1 MNQDMMKQ
9 LAEMQER
16 MAQAQQEIEAR
27 VAEATAGGGA
37 VKVEMTGDYK
47 VKSLKIDP
55 DAVDPD
61 DLSML
66 EDLVIAAMNEVIA
79 QVQAFHA
86 DSMGAV
92 TGGLDSLLP
101 GLGGGDAGAGGG
113 PPPGLNRAARR
124 ANKR

>member
-1 MNQDMMKQ
+1 MNQDMLKQ
-9 LAEMQER
+9 LAQMQER
-16 MAQAQQEIEAR
+16 MAKAQEEIGNR

-37 VKVEMTGDYK
+37 VTVEMTGDYK

-66 EDLVIAAMNEVIA
+66 EDLVIAAMNEVIG
-79 QVQAFHA
+79 QVQAFQA

-92 TGGLDSLLP
+92 TGGLDSLIP
-101 GLGGGDAGAGGG
+101 GLGGGGDAGGG

-124 ANKR
+124 QSKR

>member
-1 MNQDMMKQ
+1 
-9 LAEMQER
+9 
-16 MAQAQQEIEAR
+16 
-27 VAEATAGGGA
+27 
-37 VKVEMTGDYK
+37 MTGDYK

-61 DLSML
+61 DLGML

-101 GLGGGDAGAGGG
+101 GLGGGGAGGG
-113 PPPGLNRAARR
+113 PPPAPNRAARR
-124 ANKR
+124 AGKR